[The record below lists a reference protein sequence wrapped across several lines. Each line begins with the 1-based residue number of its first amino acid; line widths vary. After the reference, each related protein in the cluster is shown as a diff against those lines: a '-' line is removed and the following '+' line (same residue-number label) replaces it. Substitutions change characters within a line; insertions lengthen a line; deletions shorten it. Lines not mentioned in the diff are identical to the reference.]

1 MKNQVSDLEQ
11 EIAVFRDY
19 GTAGRGFFNLKTA
32 VDLGGRPQALES
44 IEVAT
49 AAHFTN
55 LVTTAVAVTACRHKT
70 WAESESSTALFRF
83 KRVNRED

>member
-19 GTAGRGFFNLKTA
+19 GTAGRGFF
-32 VDLGGRPQALES
+32 
-44 IEVAT
+44 
-49 AAHFTN
+49 
-55 LVTTAVAVTACRHKT
+55 
-70 WAESESSTALFRF
+70 